1 MIENKAIKGTVCLL
15 IWSSL
20 CFGTPS
26 AASSRDQQRERLR
39 YRLRIFSLYDQQ
51 KQYQKLYT
59 LLAKEQREGY
69 GSWEKFAEFKK
80 HANQSGELL
89 VSFSAR
95 SFLLASS
102 RDYALIVGCGKYQR
116 DNKTEYIESQVE
128 AVYESGDWYFRSLVG
143 VSAAFGTEP
152 KKCR

>member
-1 MIENKAIKGTVCLL
+1 MISNRAIKGTVCLL

-20 CFGTPS
+20 CFGTPW
-26 AASSRDQQRERLR
+26 AVVSRDQQRQRLK
-39 YRLRIFSLYDQQ
+39 YRLRIFSIYDHQ
-51 KQYQKLYT
+51 KQYQKLYA
-59 LLAKEQREGY
+59 LLAKEERKGY

-89 VSFSAR
+89 VSFSAK
-95 SFLLASS
+95 SFLLTSS
-102 RDYALIVGCGKYQR
+102 RNYALIVGCGKYQS
-116 DNKTEYIESQVE
+116 DNKTEYIDSQVE
-128 AVYESGDWYFRSLVG
+128 AVYESGDWYFRSLIG